1 MKVSIIIVKQTVQL
15 LQKVNKKN
23 IKIQPPSTGPET
35 CSSRVLAILWPS
47 IFQVWIEAATI
58 LSALLSQL

>member
-1 MKVSIIIVKQTVQL
+1 MKVSIIIVKLTGQL
-15 LQKVNKKN
+15 LQNVNKKS
-23 IKIQPPSTGPET
+23 IKIQSPSTGPET

-58 LSALLSQL
+58 MSGLLSQL